1 MEYNV
6 RQINNFIGEY
16 ADNEKYRKDKDI
28 TLAVLGRSPS
38 LAAYADKKLLNDK
51 DVALAAVERDGRTLR
66 FFSDKIR
73 ADEDVVY
80 AAVKNFRSSY
90 AFALGKARLNAR
102 IAELVASGGGDTVS
116 LLDESFLDDEEIAK
130 TAVGRNPKS
139 IQYFSDRVKCLPSVA
154 LTALKQD
161 RTCSNFLPDE
171 AFASDAVF
179 RAAIR
184 LTDDGKVGV
193 GVINQFT
200 PIGVFKKLEEENM
213 RFNFSLQNL
222 DLMTLDGERLR
233 YVIELGLGVTG
244 KKAELFHKFVDADD
258 RETVAFLLAK
268 KIPSAKTMSNELEYA
283 SKNRK
288 LRVLPLLI
296 SATRG
301 GKRPVNETSE
311 RRILMRNLK
320 RKSPAAVGRFIDSI
334 DVYAHDEDI
343 VRAAC
348 AADGGVIRHLY
359 KTDFAGDKNLVTEC
373 LNGYVVKNSDEPLLK
388 TLKGVDLD
396 FEQCRTACERDGRNY
411 FYLPEQFRGSE
422 TLKETAYRH
431 GAAEYEGG
439 SV

>member
-16 ADNEKYRKDKDI
+16 AENDKYRKDKDI

-268 KIPSAKTMSNELEYA
+268 KIPSAKTMANELEYA

-343 VRAAC
+343 GIFTKPISRGIKISLRNVLTDTSSKTATSRFLKRLKASIWISSNAGRLANATAGIIFICPNSSGAAKRLKRRRIGTGLPNTK
-348 AADGGVIRHLY
+348 GG
-359 KTDFAGDKNLVTEC
+359 
-373 LNGYVVKNSDEPLLK
+373 
-388 TLKGVDLD
+388 
-396 FEQCRTACERDGRNY
+396 ACERRSCK
-411 FYLPEQFRGSE
+411 RGDE
-422 TLKETAYRH
+422 VA
-431 GAAEYEGG
+431 
-439 SV
+439 